1 MDSEGQKVKNF
12 ALNCIGADMTPER
25 LDQTPLQF
33 GEHKGKT
40 PCEVALIDPDYL
52 LWVAGTA
59 HAPISSD
66 ALLRAC
72 KACPLKYRHESRR
85 CPF

>member
-1 MDSEGQKVKNF
+1 
-12 ALNCIGADMTPER
+12 MTPER

-40 PCEVALIDPDYL
+40 PCEIALIDPDYL
-52 LWVAGTA
+52 LWVAGTTHTPVA
-59 HAPISSD
+59 SD
-66 ALLRAC
+66 ALLKAC
-72 KACPLKYRHESRR
+72 KPYTPKTSPERRR